1 MAKKNKIRGTKR
13 GDALMGSEG
22 RDVVF
27 GKNGD
32 DVIITYGGNDKVMGG
47 TGADVITTYAGNDK
61 VKGGNGADT
70 ITTGEGMDKA
80 WGGAGD
86 DLFVTESDGAGHV
99 KIMDFEAGDSI
110 QFCGCSGTYK
120 EQRGNHVWIIKG
132 EDVKAVIK
140 NFDAD
145 DLDIDYDAR
154 LITVATDP
162 LA

>member
-13 GDALMGSEG
+13 GDALMGTEE
-22 RDVVF
+22 RDIVL
-27 GKNGD
+27 GKGGD
-32 DVIITYGGNDKVMGG
+32 
-47 TGADVITTYAGNDK
+47 DVITTYRGNDK
-61 VKGGNGADT
+61 VKAGKGADI

-86 DLFVTESDGAGHV
+86 DLFVTENGGEGHV

-110 QFCGCSGTYK
+110 EFCGCSNTVL
-120 EQRGNHVWIIKG
+120 EQRGDDVWVIKG
-132 EDVKAVIK
+132 DDVKAVIK

-145 DLDIDYDAR
+145 DLDIDFGSR

>member
-1 MAKKNKIRGTKR
+1 MPRNKIIGTKSVDELI
-13 GDALMGSEG
+13 GTG
-22 RDVVF
+22 
-27 GKNGD
+27 GKDFVKGKGGD
-32 DVIITYGGNDKVMGG
+32 DVITTFAGRDKIKAGGGNDI
-47 TGADVITTYAGNDK
+47 ITS
-61 VKGGNGADT
+61 
-70 ITTGEGMDKA
+70 GEGRDKA

>member
-13 GDALMGSEG
+13 GDALMGTEE
-22 RDVVF
+22 RDIVL
-27 GKNGD
+27 GKGGD
-32 DVIITYGGNDKVMGG
+32 
-47 TGADVITTYAGNDK
+47 DVITTYRGNDK
-61 VKGGNGADT
+61 VKAGKGADI

-86 DLFVTESDGAGHV
+86 DLFVTENGGEGHV

-110 QFCGCSGTYK
+110 EFCGCANTVL
-120 EQRGNHVWIIKG
+120 EQRGDDVWIIKA

-145 DLDIDYDAR
+145 DLDIDFSSA
-154 LITVATDP
+154 LITVVTDS

>member
-13 GDALMGSEG
+13 GDALMGTEE
-22 RDVVF
+22 RDIVL
-27 GKNGD
+27 GKGGD
-32 DVIITYGGNDKVMGG
+32 
-47 TGADVITTYAGNDK
+47 DVITTYRGNDK
-61 VKGGNGADT
+61 VKAGKGADI

-86 DLFVTESDGAGHV
+86 DLFVTENGGEGHV

-110 QFCGCSGTYK
+110 EFCGCANTVL
-120 EQRGNHVWIIKG
+120 EQRGDDVWIIKA

-145 DLDIDYDAR
+145 DLDIDFSSS
-154 LITVATDP
+154 LITVVTDS